1 MAALK
6 RLDGAIVSVTS
17 WLVAYLTLQMTVVVL
32 VGVFTR
38 YVLNDAL
45 AWIEE
50 LARYTM
56 IWLAWLGG
64 GLALRRGAH
73 LAVEF
78 VIDTLSPSARAAI
91 VLLGRIATFA
101 FIGIVFWYGL
111 QLTARVSMQSTI
123 ALGIS
128 MQLPY
133 SAIPIGAF
141 LLGYH
146 LLAVMLF
153 PWARAARPVTEVQV

>member
-1 MAALK
+1 MQRIDAGL
-6 RLDGAIVSVTS
+6 VTVTS
-17 WLVAYLTLQMTVVVL
+17 WIVAYLTLQMTVVVL

-56 IWLAWLGG
+56 IWLAWIGG

-78 VIDTLSPSARAAI
+78 FIDALAPPARAAV
-91 VLLGRIATFA
+91 VLLGRIAIFV
-101 FIGIVFWYGL
+101 FLGIVFWYGL
-111 QLTARVSMQSTI
+111 QLTGRVSQQSTI

-133 SAIPIGAF
+133 AAIPVGT
-141 LLGYH
+141 LLLAYH
-146 LLAVMLF
+146 LLAVMFF
-153 PWARAARPVTEVQV
+153 PWARVAKPAADVQL

>member
-1 MAALK
+1 MDALK
-6 RLDGAIVSVTS
+6 RIDTTIVAVTS
-17 WLVAYLTLQMTVVVL
+17 WIVVYLTLQMTIVVL
-32 VGVFTR
+32 IGVFTR

-56 IWLAWLGG
+56 IWLTWLGG

-78 VIDTLSPSARAAI
+78 VIDRLPEHVRAA
-91 VLLGRIATFA
+91 VVFVGRVAMFA
-101 FIGIVFWYGL
+101 FLAIVFWYGL
-111 QLTARVSMQSTI
+111 QLTGRVSMQSTI

-133 SAIPIGAF
+133 SAIPVGAF

-146 LLAVMLF
+146 LLAVMFF
-153 PWARAARPVTEVQV
+153 PWAKTARPLTEVQV